1 MCTKR
6 LENLTEPDVGID
18 IAKNSTEPDV
28 GIDIAKRF
36 VLQFYPLTSRT
47 RDVTA
52 NNCYS
57 HQFITLISVTTCSH
71 VDAV

>member
-1 MCTKR
+1 MSSVATSTSRDVYKK
-6 LENLTEPDVGID
+6 LE
-18 IAKNSTEPDV
+18 NSTEPDV

-57 HQFITLISVTTCSH
+57 HQFITLISVATCSD